1 MSQFVS
7 DIHKIRERARRC
19 MEDGAVTAGY
29 GADRA
34 RVIDVLNQALATE
47 IVCTLRY
54 RRHYYAAKGIHSES
68 IKQEF
73 LAHAKEEQDHADW
86 IAERISQLGGTP
98 DFDPDGLAARSHSEY
113 VEGTDLASM
122 IREDLVAERVAI
134 EIYSQVVRW
143 LDKDDPTTRKL
154 IEEILKAEEE
164 HANDM
169 ADLLARVASQ

>member
-7 DIHKIRERARRC
+7 DIQKIRERARRC

>member
-7 DIHKIRERARRC
+7 DIQKIRERARRC

-98 DFDPDGLAARSHSEY
+98 DFDPDGLASRSHSEY

-134 EIYSQVVRW
+134 EIYSEIVRW
-143 LDKDDPTTRKL
+143 LGEDDPTTRKL

-169 ADLLARVASQ
+169 VDLLARVAPQ

>member
-7 DIHKIRERARRC
+7 DIQKIRERARRR

-29 GADRA
+29 KADRA
-34 RVIDVLNQALATE
+34 RVIEVLNQALATE

-73 LAHAKEEQDHADW
+73 LAHAKEEQDHVDS

-98 DFDPDGLAARSHSEY
+98 DFDPDGLASRSHSEY
-113 VEGTDLASM
+113 VEGNDLASM
-122 IREDLVAERVAI
+122 ICEDLVAERVAI
-134 EIYSQVVRW
+134 EIYSEIVRW
-143 LDKDDPTTRKL
+143 LGEDDPTTRKL

-169 ADLLARVASQ
+169 V

>member
-7 DIHKIRERARRC
+7 DIQKIRERARRR

-29 GADRA
+29 KADRA
-34 RVIDVLNQALATE
+34 RVIEVLNQALATE

-98 DFDPDGLAARSHSEY
+98 DFDPDGLASRSHSEY
-113 VEGTDLASM
+113 VEGTDVASM

-134 EIYSQVVRW
+134 EIYSEIVRW
-143 LDKDDPTTRKL
+143 LGEDDPTTRKL

-169 ADLLARVASQ
+169 VDLLARVAPQ

>member
-7 DIHKIRERARRC
+7 DIQKIRERARRR

-29 GADRA
+29 KADRSQ
-34 RVIDVLNQALATE
+34 VIEVLNQALATE

-54 RRHYYAAKGIHSES
+54 RRHYYVAKGIHSES

-73 LAHAKEEQDHADW
+73 LAHAKEEQDHVDW

-98 DFDPDGLAARSHSEY
+98 DFDPDGLASRSHSEY
-113 VEGTDLASM
+113 VEGTDIASM

-134 EIYSQVVRW
+134 EIYSEIVRW
-143 LDKDDPTTRKL
+143 LGEDDPTTRKL

-169 ADLLARVASQ
+169 VDLLSRVAPQ

>member
-1 MSQFVS
+1 VSQFVA
-7 DIHKIRERARRC
+7 DIQKSRERARRR

-29 GADRA
+29 KADRA
-34 RVIDVLNQALATE
+34 RVIEVLNQALATE

-98 DFDPDGLAARSHSEY
+98 DFDPDGLASRSHSEY

-134 EIYSQVVRW
+134 EIYSEIVRW
-143 LDKDDPTTRKL
+143 LGEDDPTTRKL

-169 ADLLARVASQ
+169 VDLLARVAPQ